1 MQARRS
7 RARFTQTEVVT
18 AALAVLDEHG
28 LGAVTIRSV
37 GARLGAAPMSL
48 YSYFN
53 SKHQLLDL
61 MFAEVASRLYADAG
75 HPTWQAELTALCL
88 RVRSMVLLHPN
99 WRLLFSRAEAP
110 RRIPVTERLL
120 GLMKAD
126 GIPPPA
132 GFIAAHNACVMALGF
147 ALVELTFRGPGG
159 QSSFVARFERVKE
172 QCRDPEYAAE
182 QPITVEACKDA
193 PPMSLDRN
201 FETAVSAFVA
211 GVEASRVSE
220 PRSDRATAE

>member
-1 MQARRS
+1 MQPRRS
-7 RARFTQTEVVT
+7 RARFTQAEVVA

-48 YSYFN
+48 YSYFT

-75 HPTWQAELTALCL
+75 HPTWQAEVNALCL
-88 RVRSMVLLHPN
+88 RVRSQVLLHPN

-110 RRIPVTERLL
+110 KRVPVTERLL

-126 GIPPPA
+126 GIAPTD
-132 GFIAAHNACVMALGF
+132 GFIAAHNASVLALGF
-147 ALVELTFRGPGG
+147 ALVELSFRGPGG
-159 QSSFVARFERVKE
+159 VSSFVARFERVKE
-172 QCRDPEYAAE
+172 QCKAPEFAAE
-182 QPITVEACKDA
+182 QPLTVEACKDA

-201 FETAVSAFVA
+201 FERMVLSFVA
-211 GVEASRVSE
+211 GIEAT
-220 PRSDRATAE
+220 RAQ